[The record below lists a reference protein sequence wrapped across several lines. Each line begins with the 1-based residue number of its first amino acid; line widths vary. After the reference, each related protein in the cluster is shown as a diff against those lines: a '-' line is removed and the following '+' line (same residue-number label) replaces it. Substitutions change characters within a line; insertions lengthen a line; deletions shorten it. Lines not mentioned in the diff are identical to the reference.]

1 MLRIS
6 TYKVRGRRMLTATVV
21 LLTII
26 AGTGIAAASGVVS
39 LPFSVDGNTING
51 CYSSGAN

>member
-1 MLRIS
+1 
-6 TYKVRGRRMLTATVV
+6 MLTATVV